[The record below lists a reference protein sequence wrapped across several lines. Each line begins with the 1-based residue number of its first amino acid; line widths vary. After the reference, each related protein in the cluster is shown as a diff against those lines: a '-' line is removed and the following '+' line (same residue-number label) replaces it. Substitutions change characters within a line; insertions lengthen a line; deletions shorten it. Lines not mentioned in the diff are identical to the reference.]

1 MKKHLKNFIFFQKS
15 IDNLKKIIYDYGILK
30 DTKERGEKMN
40 TTLLKSKMVL
50 FGDTNTTLGKALGIA
65 YQTVSAKINN
75 TNGAEFTQGEIL
87 KIKNRYELTPKE
99 VDEIFL
105 TNKYLKKDTNNA
117 D

>member
-1 MKKHLKNFIFFQKS
+1 
-15 IDNLKKIIYDYGILK
+15 
-30 DTKERGEKMN
+30 MN

-50 FGDTNTTLGKALGIA
+50 FGDNNTTLGKALGIA

-87 KIKNRYELTPKE
+87 EIKNRYELTAKE
-99 VDEIFL
+99 VDEIFF
-105 TNKYLKKDTNNA
+105 NSEVSKKDTGNG

>member
-1 MKKHLKNFIFFQKS
+1 
-15 IDNLKKIIYDYGILK
+15 
-30 DTKERGEKMN
+30 MN

-87 KIKNRYELTPKE
+87 KIKNRYGLTPKE
-99 VDEIFL
+99 VDEIFF
-105 TNKYLKKDTNNA
+105 NEQVSKKDTNKA